1 MCWGGSHVFVQMS
14 SGPFEAM
21 PGHVRCQ
28 CGMMS
33 YREATEVAQRLEAA
47 ERALAASA
55 ERERV
60 LREAIG
66 PIMAFLSAT
75 VTSADHQ
82 GNLKGMEPSDRLQS
96 VNDTWLRRSDVT
108 RLRAALAPTTPEEA
122 ADESG

>member
-1 MCWGGSHVFVQMS
+1 M
-14 SGPFEAM
+14 PDFEMDA
-21 PGHVRCQ
+21 
-28 CGMMS
+28 
-33 YREATEVAQRLEAA
+33 EIAA
-47 ERALAASA
+47 ERLRIATEA

-108 RLRAALAPTTPEEA
+108 RLRAALSASPPAPTVGAREA
-122 ADESG
+122 SSESG